1 MSEKRLSVLIRF
13 AIVLSC
19 ICGLL
24 YCLFWIP
31 ISVGVTSL
39 RNIPWREVG
48 FCVQYI
54 FHWAVS
60 LPCFWLLV
68 LAWKVSITMNKEK
81 LFLGKNSIYARNASV
96 ILAVDII
103 VFLIGNIIFA
113 LIGWNSWLILHFLFA
128 ATGVVICIFM
138 YVLSK
143 YLLQAAVLQEE
154 SDLTV

>member
-24 YCLFWIP
+24 SCLFWIP

-39 RNIPWREVG
+39 RNIPWKSVE
-48 FCVQYI
+48 FWMQYI
-54 FHWAVS
+54 FHWMVS

-68 LAWKVSITMNKEK
+68 LAWKVSVSMNKDK
-81 LFLGKNSIYARNASV
+81 LFLEKNSVYVRNASL
-96 ILAVDII
+96 ILTVDII
-103 VFLIGNIIFA
+103 VFLIGNILFA
-113 LIGWNSWLILHFLFA
+113 LIGWNSWLILQGLFA
-128 ATGVVICIFM
+128 VTGLVICIFM

-143 YLLQAAVLQEE
+143 YLSQAAILQEE